1 MPKKP
6 GGAASAT
13 PGFEE
18 RLRNAE
24 DLEQVLRILD
34 EVEASDGEHG
44 KGFFFLA
51 LNALVQKAQGGVRQ
65 AESKPAAVKRGEWL
79 LESSAKLDGGKPQ
92 ESAVT
97 SMVRICCACGAQER
111 AMELVAEAR
120 AKGVKPRL
128 RTLSAVL
135 LQASEAGDRETCDK
149 LWAQLPSLGLEP
161 QDAEFAIM
169 LRTFRGDAQRQ
180 YAILRQILEELP
192 TPSDPPLV
200 EEIGRVFGVE
210 GGVAALRTAHP
221 PRTAGREESPGRV
234 WHLGWTTVDEEGTCA
249 LSGQR
254 LRSLDVTAEEEVA
267 LERMVAR
274 LADDTGGRSKPFRR
288 FRRWLEERPAFDM
301 VVDGANVGF
310 NNQNR
315 EGGLFQYSQ
324 IDAVVRKLRETGH
337 RVLLVLH
344 PKWLREDADRTV
356 MKKKKRKLDQIT
368 VDGPMDSPIEEEE
381 TEEDDAGEDIVYPH
395 DPVTPAELEAP
406 KDSPLGYI
414 RSWKESECLVRV
426 PAKDCD
432 DWYWLFA
439 ALSCSRRGA
448 RHVQVVSNDHM
459 RDHHWRMLGNRS
471 FLRWQ
476 SRHMTRV
483 NVWFEASSD
492 SENCKVT
499 LTPPAPYSLE
509 AQEAPGGEAWHF
521 PVPSVPSRAEQLS
534 SGRPLPRKEIEAAEC
549 HWLVAWRETIRP
561 SDQGNNLSVTEKP

>member
-6 GGAASAT
+6 GGAASSS
-13 PGFEE
+13 PGYEE
-18 RLRNAE
+18 RLRSAE
-24 DLEQVLRILD
+24 DLEQVLTILD

-51 LNALVQKAQGGVRQ
+51 LNALAQKAQGGASQ
-65 AESKPAAVKRGEWL
+65 ATSKPAAVKRGEWL

-111 AMELVAEAR
+111 AMQLVAEAR

-135 LQASEAGDRETCDK
+135 LQASEAGDRDTCDK

-210 GGVAALRTAHP
+210 SGVAALRSAQP
-221 PRTAGREESPGRV
+221 PRTAGREDSAGRV

-254 LRSLDVTAEEEVA
+254 LRALDVTTEEEVA

-288 FRRWLEERPAFDM
+288 FRRWLEERPPFDM

-356 MKKKKRKLDQIT
+356 TKKKKRKLDQIS
-368 VDGPMDSPIEEEE
+368 VDGPMDSPVEEEE
-381 TEEDDAGEDIVYPH
+381 TEEDDAGEDIIYPH
-395 DPVTPAELEAP
+395 DPVTPAEREAP
-406 KDSPLGYI
+406 KNSPLGYI

-483 NVWFEASSD
+483 NVWFEASPD
-492 SENCKVT
+492 PENCKVT

-509 AQEAPGGEAWHF
+509 AQEAPDGEAWHF
-521 PVPSVPSRAEQLS
+521 PVPAVPSRAEQLS

-549 HWLVAWRETIRP
+549 HWLVAWREPVRP
-561 SDQGNNLSVTEKP
+561 